1 MFYKF
6 NLFFLLLFSLNGL
19 IEAQEYS
26 ITSDKIEINTDID
39 RIIYEDNVSFESEN
53 VTFKADKLIV
63 IESTDEFYAT
73 GNPIKISFFDGY
85 EFIEGEAA
93 KVEIKNDDLILSE
106 SVSIIKSGNKI
117 KSESFTNALAKAVL
131 CCCPPDNSSGFLFNI
146 ADNFKSSATFPTL
159 CLISS
164 FLTPVIASGEAIF
177 S

>member
-63 IESTDEFYAT
+63 IESTDCLLYT
-73 GNPIKISFFDGY
+73 SD
-85 EFIEGEAA
+85 AA
-93 KVEIKNDDLILSE
+93 DD
-106 SVSIIKSGNKI
+106 
-117 KSESFTNALAKAVL
+117 
-131 CCCPPDNSSGFLFNI
+131 
-146 ADNFKSSATFPTL
+146 
-159 CLISS
+159 
-164 FLTPVIASGEAIF
+164 
-177 S
+177 

>member
-1 MFYKF
+1 M
-6 NLFFLLLFSLNGL
+6 LQLGL

-73 GNPIKISFFDGY
+73 GTPIKISFFDGY

-93 KVEIKNDDLILSE
+93 KAFAASPSINSYPSKKLILIG
-106 SVSIIKSGNKI
+106 V
-117 KSESFTNALAKAVL
+117 
-131 CCCPPDNSSGFLFNI
+131 
-146 ADNFKSSATFPTL
+146 
-159 CLISS
+159 
-164 FLTPVIASGEAIF
+164 PVA
-177 S
+177 

>member
-39 RIIYEDNVSFESEN
+39 RIIYEDNVTFESEN
-53 VTFKADKLIV
+53 VAFKADKLIV
-63 IESTDEFYAT
+63 IESTNEFYAT

-93 KVEIKNDDLILSE
+93 KAQIKNNNLILSE

-117 KSESFTNALAKAVL
+117 RSES
-131 CCCPPDNSSGFLFNI
+131 I
-146 ADNFKSSATFPTL
+146 
-159 CLISS
+159 
-164 FLTPVIASGEAIF
+164 VIKLK
-177 S
+177 

>member
-1 MFYKF
+1 M
-6 NLFFLLLFSLNGL
+6 LLSLIGL

-63 IESTDEFYAT
+63 NESTDEFYAT

-117 KSESFTNALAKAVL
+117 KSESL
-131 CCCPPDNSSGFLFNI
+131 
-146 ADNFKSSATFPTL
+146 
-159 CLISS
+159 
-164 FLTPVIASGEAIF
+164 VIKLKR
-177 S
+177 

>member
-6 NLFFLLLFSLNGL
+6 SLFLLLLFSFNGL

-53 VTFKADKLIV
+53 VTFTADKLIV
-63 IESTDEFYAT
+63 IESTDVFYAN

-85 EFIEGEAA
+85 EFIKGEAA
-93 KVEIKNDDLILSE
+93 KLEIKNDNLILSE

-117 KSESFTNALAKAVL
+117 KSESL
-131 CCCPPDNSSGFLFNI
+131 
-146 ADNFKSSATFPTL
+146 
-159 CLISS
+159 
-164 FLTPVIASGEAIF
+164 VIKLK
-177 S
+177 

>member
-6 NLFFLLLFSLNGL
+6 NLFFLLLFFLNGL

-117 KSESFTNALAKAVL
+117 KSESL
-131 CCCPPDNSSGFLFNI
+131 
-146 ADNFKSSATFPTL
+146 
-159 CLISS
+159 
-164 FLTPVIASGEAIF
+164 VIKLKR
-177 S
+177 

>member
-73 GNPIKISFFDGY
+73 GTPIKISFLTG
-85 EFIEGEAA
+85 
-93 KVEIKNDDLILSE
+93 
-106 SVSIIKSGNKI
+106 
-117 KSESFTNALAKAVL
+117 TNL
-131 CCCPPDNSSGFLFNI
+131 
-146 ADNFKSSATFPTL
+146 
-159 CLISS
+159 
-164 FLTPVIASGEAIF
+164 
-177 S
+177 

>member
-6 NLFFLLLFSLNGL
+6 SLFLLLLFSFNGL

-53 VTFKADKLIV
+53 VTFTADKLIV
-63 IESTDEFYAT
+63 IESTDEFYAN

-85 EFIEGEAA
+85 EFIKGEAA
-93 KVEIKNDDLILSE
+93 KLEIKNDNLILSE

-117 KSESFTNALAKAVL
+117 KSESL
-131 CCCPPDNSSGFLFNI
+131 
-146 ADNFKSSATFPTL
+146 
-159 CLISS
+159 
-164 FLTPVIASGEAIF
+164 VIKLK
-177 S
+177 